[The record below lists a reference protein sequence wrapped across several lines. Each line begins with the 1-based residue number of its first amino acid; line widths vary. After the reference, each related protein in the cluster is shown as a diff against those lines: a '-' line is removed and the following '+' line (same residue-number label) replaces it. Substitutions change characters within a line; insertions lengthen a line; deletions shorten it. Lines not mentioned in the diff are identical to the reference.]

1 MNNQRK
7 VIMEMTHKQ
16 IMNQPNGT
24 VSRLLTLLNLDNI
37 RSSARSK
44 ADVLL
49 ETLGDSDPN
58 KELYIRWF
66 TELADQTNRAINTL
80 NEASED
86 TL

>member
-1 MNNQRK
+1 
-7 VIMEMTHKQ
+7 MEMTHKQ

-24 VSRLLTLLNLDNI
+24 VSRLLTLLNLDGI
-37 RSSARSK
+37 RSSARNK
-44 ADVLL
+44 ADVLT
-49 ETLGDSDPN
+49 ETLRDNDPN

-66 TELADQTNRAINTL
+66 TEIAEHTNRVIDAL